1 MSGIKDE
8 IYTLL
13 NNIQVRPD
21 CSMIVSR
28 CDAYDFLNNSKPN
41 LINLVE
47 RYYEVV
53 VTSGEYTG
61 YSLNI
66 KLSDFYSMLMEPS
79 IQPIAILGGINVKQ
93 IQKKNGSENFVD
105 KDSSYKA
112 GEALVDDKNSLEIMG
127 IAVFKDDKL
136 VGELNG
142 IETIAHLLLTDQ
154 LNDCTV
160 NVSDPFNENSVI
172 TLSINEQKT
181 PQNRVRMVNNSPYI
195 ESKIYLN
202 ANILSLNNNSDYS
215 DDENLKILG
224 KYVDSYIKSHVES
237 YLYKTSKELNSDI
250 IGFGRKTWIYSL
262 DLNNWSKRNWL
273 DNYKNSIFNVQVYTN
288 VKNSFLILKT

>member
-172 TLSINEQKT
+172 TLSINEQKA